1 MKKIVTGVVS
11 FLVVMLFLVACNKQ
25 SDSTSSSEST
35 ASQDNQMTRGKEVY
49 TQVCSGCH
57 SSGVAGA
64 PKFGDKE
71 AWAPRIS
78 QGMDKLFQ
86 SAIHGKG
93 NMPARGGQPGLSDQD
108 IRAAINYM
116 VSNSR

>member
-1 MKKIVTGVVS
+1 
-11 FLVVMLFLVACNKQ
+11 
-25 SDSTSSSEST
+25 
-35 ASQDNQMTRGKEVY
+35 MTHGKEVY

-57 SSGVAGA
+57 GTGVAGA

-108 IRAAINYM
+108 IRAAIDYM